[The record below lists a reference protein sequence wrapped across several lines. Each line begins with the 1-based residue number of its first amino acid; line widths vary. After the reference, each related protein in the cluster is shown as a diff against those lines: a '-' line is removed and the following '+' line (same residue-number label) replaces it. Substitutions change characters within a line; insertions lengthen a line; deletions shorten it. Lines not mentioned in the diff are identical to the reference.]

1 MWRCCPTRAMASS
14 FTRFLD
20 HTQRLTT
27 FGRTPLDEWSA
38 PRRDLYLTT
47 HNTHKRQ
54 TSMLP
59 AGFEPTISAGE
70 RPQTYALDRA
80 ARFNV
85 GCHFTSL
92 EPFSETFR
100 VLLPILII
108 THFLSTLF
116 FGSRRHAVCT
126 YMSVLEFSP
135 GTCNVSLFGAVWVHS
150 MYLLP
155 PDRPIWTTLCPYLTW
170 SSARSVLLVHCS
182 CTTYFIAHFVSSYIQ
197 DVTVMSFCNM
207 GLNRN
212 KSSSCGSLHNSV
224 WAGSCVFFP
233 TAWQKYLI
241 YECVL

>member
-1 MWRCCPTRAMASS
+1 MYSFYEAMRHARSQITMIYGKYINTVRNLDFLSVCLSLVAIFVRFLFCLSVFSLAFFFCVWRCCPTRAMASS

-135 GTCNVSLFGAVWVHS
+135 GTCNVSLFGAV
-150 MYLLP
+150 
-155 PDRPIWTTLCPYLTW
+155 
-170 SSARSVLLVHCS
+170 
-182 CTTYFIAHFVSSYIQ
+182 
-197 DVTVMSFCNM
+197 
-207 GLNRN
+207 
-212 KSSSCGSLHNSV
+212 
-224 WAGSCVFFP
+224 
-233 TAWQKYLI
+233 
-241 YECVL
+241 